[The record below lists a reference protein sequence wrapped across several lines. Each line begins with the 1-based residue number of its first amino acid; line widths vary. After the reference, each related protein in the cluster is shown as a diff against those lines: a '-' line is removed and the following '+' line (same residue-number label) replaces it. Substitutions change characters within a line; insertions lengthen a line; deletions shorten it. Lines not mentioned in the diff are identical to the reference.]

1 MQEQRS
7 KSNIKPRPNSM
18 YENSK
23 SIKASE
29 LNVHGGAAG
38 KRGNPSMDQK
48 KALKNA
54 GNAIVNSK
62 APAGNKAAPVA
73 QKGAKPVGG
82 ANNNRVGGNQRESG
96 GGGMGGFAKLQQKAA
111 QGPVMVSY
119 EEDDHTGSNLIRN
132 ANNRRNNRYDDDG
145 GDLNLELRGQ
155 SKYFSVNDSIDYD
168 NGGRRGGDDQLDKL
182 LANTRKGK
190 FS

>member
-1 MQEQRS
+1 
-7 KSNIKPRPNSM
+7 M